1 MVDERSP
8 ESSAPQRAVDR
19 IVGLVDWL
27 WLALVGV
34 ILLGV
39 GLRSFFGISR
49 IELEELQWHLYAAGF
64 LAGIVACVRHDRHVR
79 VDVFRERMPARRRHW
94 VDLYGLLLFQLPFL
108 ALILWSAVP
117 LVAESFATAER
128 STSAGGLP
136 GRWIFKSMLPAA
148 TGLLLVASAGQLR
161 RALRA
166 LFDSQ
171 PGAPTDGEAQPR
183 ARGEAP
189 R

>member
-1 MVDERSP
+1 MAIDRAP
-8 ESSAPQRAVDR
+8 DSSALQRAVDR
-19 IVGLVDWL
+19 IVGVVDWI
-27 WLALVGV
+27 WLALAGV

-49 IELEELQWHLYAAGF
+49 IELEELQWHLYATGF

-136 GRWIFKSMLPAA
+136 GRWIFKALLPVS

-161 RALRA
+161 RTLRA

-171 PGAPTDGEAQPR
+171 PGARTAGDPQPR
-183 ARGEAP
+183 AHDEAP